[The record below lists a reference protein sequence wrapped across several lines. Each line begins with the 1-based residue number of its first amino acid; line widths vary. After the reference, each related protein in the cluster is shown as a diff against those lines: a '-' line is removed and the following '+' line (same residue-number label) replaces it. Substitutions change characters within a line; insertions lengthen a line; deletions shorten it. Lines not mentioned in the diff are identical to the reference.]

1 MSKDTVVMRTEH
13 IISLISRVRD
23 KANRLIVS
31 ELRVRNM
38 PGLAPSHGDILILL
52 FQSETVSMREI
63 AKQIGRDKSTV
74 TALIKKLINIGYV
87 EKRED
92 PNDSRVT
99 LIKLTKEGL
108 GLKQNFEEISETLL
122 KKIYR
127 NFSKTEKEMT
137 IYGLEKIDGNL

>member
-13 IISLISRVRD
+13 IISLISRIRD

-63 AKQIGRDKSTV
+63 AKKIGRDKSTV

-92 PNDSRVT
+92 PSDSRVT
-99 LIKLTKEGL
+99 LIKLTKEGW

-127 NFSKTEKEMT
+127 NFSKTEKEMI

>member
-127 NFSKTEKEMT
+127 NFSKTEKEMI

>member
-1 MSKDTVVMRTEH
+1 MRTEH

-127 NFSKTEKEMT
+127 NFSKTEKEMI

>member
-63 AKQIGRDKSTV
+63 AKQISRDKSTV

-127 NFSKTEKEMT
+127 NFSKTEKEMI

>member
-108 GLKQNFEEISETLL
+108 GLKQNFGEISETLL